1 MFRRSPFDAV
11 RVLVVPTLLCA
22 CAASTSPARAPE
34 SPRPVSAA
42 DDGVSGVAV
51 AAGGPAAGL
60 AEAPRAAGGRP
71 LSRQNVPEERS
82 SAPGETSRSVAAA
95 EAPAQRA
102 LALADAALQ
111 REDYA
116 AAVQQYRE
124 ARRLAPEDPAPLVGL
139 VQARIGAWQIPTEY
153 AGAVDESRLGSLFE
167 LLSQAER
174 LDPSFGP
181 LHLQRGRLWL
191 MKGQPQAARAEL
203 ELALDRL
210 PRDAEAHSAL
220 AVANLALGDKGAALE
235 GFRRAAELEPNTPE
249 RQANLG
255 TALMMHGDVRQAI
268 TAYRRAVQFAPNDAR
283 AHGDLGTALLAGHDV
298 DGAMPHLMKAHQL
311 APERATFM
319 SNLGYAH
326 QLRGELEQAVH
337 WYQRAIERDKR
348 LNSAWINLATARAQ
362 QRRFDEARRA
372 LDEAERIDPSDPRI
386 PANRQELEQ
395 MIAEEQGQR

>member
-1 MFRRSPFDAV
+1 
-11 RVLVVPTLLCA
+11 
-22 CAASTSPARAPE
+22 
-34 SPRPVSAA
+34 
-42 DDGVSGVAV
+42 
-51 AAGGPAAGL
+51 
-60 AEAPRAAGGRP
+60 
-71 LSRQNVPEERS
+71 
-82 SAPGETSRSVAAA
+82 
-95 EAPAQRA
+95 
-102 LALADAALQ
+102 
-111 REDYA
+111 
-116 AAVQQYRE
+116 
-124 ARRLAPEDPAPLVGL
+124 
-139 VQARIGAWQIPTEY
+139 
-153 AGAVDESRLGSLFE
+153 
-167 LLSQAER
+167 
-174 LDPSFGP
+174 
-181 LHLQRGRLWL
+181 
-191 MKGQPQAARAEL
+191 
-203 ELALDRL
+203 
-210 PRDAEAHSAL
+210 
-220 AVANLALGDKGAALE
+220 
-235 GFRRAAELEPNTPE
+235 
-249 RQANLG
+249 
-255 TALMMHGDVRQAI
+255 MMHGDVRQAI